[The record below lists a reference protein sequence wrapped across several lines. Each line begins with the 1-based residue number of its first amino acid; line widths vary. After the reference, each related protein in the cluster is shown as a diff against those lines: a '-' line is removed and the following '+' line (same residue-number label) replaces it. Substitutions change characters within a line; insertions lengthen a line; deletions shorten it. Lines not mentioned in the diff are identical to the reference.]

1 MKKVLYV
8 DDARS
13 MRNLVN
19 LVLEK
24 KYNVTLK
31 ENGQEALDICREQV
45 FDVIISD
52 INMPVL
58 NGLEF
63 LEQVREAS
71 QNRFTPILMLTTEA
85 SRELKDEGKR
95 LGATGWI
102 VKPFDPQKLP
112 ALIERAMG

>member
-13 MRNLVN
+13 MRNLVQ

-24 KYNVTLK
+24 KYDLTLK
-31 ENGQEALDICREQV
+31 ENGAEALEISKVEK
-45 FDVIISD
+45 FDVILSD
-52 INMPVL
+52 INMPVM

-63 LEQVREAS
+63 LEKVRSDSE
-71 QNRFTPILMLTTEA
+71 NRFTPILMLTTEA
-85 SRELKDEGKR
+85 SRELKDQGKK

-102 VKPFDPQKLP
+102 VKPFDPEKLP
-112 ALIERAMG
+112 SLIERAMK